1 MSVTT
6 AKILRGVHHRH
17 HRGSV
22 ALWRARGRSS
32 SAGILVSQ
40 GRGHPRA
47 SAYHGDGNDFGDFGD
62 WGLPEPDPVE
72 GSEGRKQEEIIHIFT
87 QELEVVTFGPK
98 RPQLLGSEELG
109 SNIISGEGQQDL
121 GASPEQNIAPLD
133 GRMPTVEEQGLCIGA
148 TFGIKAFN
156 AVDPSRQI
164 SVLGFCRCVH
174 TLGWHVNRAVLT
186 KGGVVTMKNHHVSME
201 KMEEKLTMSIQ
212 VPFLFGVPQEWDA
225 ISEAIS
231 TGGGLIDRV
240 SQKWLLY

>member
-1 MSVTT
+1 MSHLPTDE
-6 AKILRGVHHRH
+6 
-17 HRGSV
+17 
-22 ALWRARGRSS
+22 SS
-32 SAGILVSQ
+32 DISQ
-40 GRGHPRA
+40 P
-47 SAYHGDGNDFGDFGD
+47 S
-62 WGLPEPDPVE
+62 LL
-72 GSEGRKQEEIIHIFT
+72 K
-87 QELEVVTFGPK
+87 LL
-98 RPQLLGSEELG
+98 QLLGSEDLD
-109 SNIISGEGQQDL
+109 SNIISGGAEGQQDL
-121 GASPEQNIAPLD
+121 GASQQSIAPLD

-186 KGGVVTMKNHHVSME
+186 KGGVVTMKSHQVSVE

-225 ISEAIS
+225 ISDAI
-231 TGGGLIDRV
+231 TCGGGLIDRV